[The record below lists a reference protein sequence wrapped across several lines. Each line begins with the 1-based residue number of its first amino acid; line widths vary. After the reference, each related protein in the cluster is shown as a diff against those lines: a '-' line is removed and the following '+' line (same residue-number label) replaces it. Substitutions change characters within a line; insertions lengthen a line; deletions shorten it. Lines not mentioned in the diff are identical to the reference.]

1 MKSGLLGFALALA
14 IAPAALAQTP
24 PAQYS
29 ADAIKERL
37 SGVSTASAPS
47 ADPNCQTY
55 EQRISNPACAA
66 KLETNEQLFP
76 YRGAKPATAV
86 TGTIKR
92 PPVPPR
98 VAAKQAPKRG
108 KAVPSVTSAA
118 AAASCVD
125 QVGDEASGLNL
136 CVTFALGS
144 ASLTAQAMSNLDQFA
159 VALGDPQLQALK
171 FAVEGHADR
180 QGSDAVN
187 KALSQKR
194 AEAVVAYLTGKSV
207 ASDRLT
213 AAGFSA
219 ERPIVGKSP
228 SDPANR
234 RVEARLIR

>member
-1 MKSGLLGFALALA
+1 MTSGLLGFALAWA
-14 IAPAALAQTP
+14 ITASAMAQTP

-37 SGVSTASAPS
+37 SGVSAAPTPA

-76 YRGAKPATAV
+76 YRGAKPTSAV
-86 TGTIKR
+86 TGAIKR
-92 PPVPPR
+92 PPPPPR
-98 VAAKQAPKRG
+98 AAAKPAPKKG
-108 KAVPSVTSAA
+108 KPVPSTTNTA

-144 ASLTAQAMSNLDQFA
+144 ASLTAQATSNLDQFA
-159 VALGDPQLQALK
+159 AALSDPQLQALR
-171 FAVEGHADR
+171 FSVEGHADR

-194 AEAVVAYLTGKSV
+194 AEAVVAYLTGKGI
-207 ASDRLT
+207 AADRLL
-213 AAGFSA
+213 AVGFGS
-219 ERPIVGKSP
+219 ERGIVGKSP